1 MTYKLGILD
10 QSPISPGKTAGDALR
25 RTVELVQK
33 AEEWGYER
41 FWVSEHHQTLDL
53 AGTSPEVLV
62 SHLLAKTTSIKVG
75 SGGVMLQH
83 YSPFK
88 VVEDFQLLS
97 LLSPG
102 RVELGI
108 GKAPGGFSLATQALR
123 YGGAGSDVKFDERFR
138 TLHHFIHDTLPEDHE
153 LYGAEALPKPDEK
166 VPVFLLGA
174 SANSAKLAAEQGANF
189 VYAHFLN
196 SNNDFLKEAIQQYR
210 KIYPEGKFIVAV
222 ASFAAETQ
230 TAAEQAASDYKIYKI
245 FTESGRSMSVRT
257 LDQVE
262 AFREQTDEI
271 ITEIKEQEVEM
282 IAGSPDFVKNEFDKL
297 ASAFGV
303 EEFIIHTPILDEE
316 KRLKSYELLSQL
328 AVPVL
333 GK

>member
-10 QSPISPGKTAGDALR
+10 QSPILPGQTARDALK

-33 AEEWGYER
+33 AEEWGYVR

-123 YGGAGSDVKFDERFR
+123 YGGSGSDVNFDERFKM
-138 TLHHFIHDTLPEDHE
+138 LNHFIHDTLPENHE
-153 LYGAEALPKPDEK
+153 LYGVEPLPKPDEK

-174 SANSAKLAAEQGANF
+174 SANSAKLAAEQRANF
-189 VYAHFLN
+189 VYAYFLN
-196 SNNDFLKEAIQQYR
+196 SNNELLEKAVQQYR
-210 KIYPEGKFIVAV
+210 EIYPEGKFIVAV

-230 TAAEQAASDYKIYKI
+230 QAAEQDARDYKIYKI

-257 LDQVE
+257 LEQVE
-262 AFREQTDEI
+262 AFREQTDEV
-271 ITEIKEQEVEM
+271 ITEIKEQEVKM

-297 ASAFGV
+297 ASTFKV
-303 EEFIIHTPILDEE
+303 DEFIIHTPILDEE

-333 GK
+333 SK

>member
-10 QSPISPGKTAGDALR
+10 QSPILPGQTARDALK

-33 AEEWGYER
+33 AEGWGYVR

-123 YGGAGSDVKFDERFR
+123 YGGSGSDVNFDERFK
-138 TLHHFIHDTLPEDHE
+138 TLNHFIHDTLPESHE
-153 LYGAEALPKPDEK
+153 LYGAEPLPKPDEK

-174 SANSAKLAAEQGANF
+174 SANSAKLAAEQRANF

-196 SNNDFLKEAIQQYR
+196 SNNELLEKAVQQYR
-210 KIYPEGKFIVAV
+210 EIYPEGKFIIAV
-222 ASFAAETQ
+222 ESFAAETQ
-230 TAAEQAASDYKIYKI
+230 QAAEQEARDYKIYKI
-245 FTESGRSMSVRT
+245 FTESGQSMSVRT
-257 LDQVE
+257 LRQVE
-262 AFREQTDEI
+262 AFREQTVEV
-271 ITEIKEQEVEM
+271 ITEIKEQEVKM

-297 ASAFGV
+297 ASAFAID
-303 EEFIIHTPILDEE
+303 EFIIHTPILDEE
-316 KRLKSYELLSQL
+316 KRYGAS
-328 AVPVL
+328 
-333 GK
+333 

>member
-10 QSPISPGKTAGDALR
+10 QSPIIPGKTARDALR
-25 RTVELVQK
+25 HTIELVQK

-53 AGTSPEVLV
+53 AGTSPEVLI
-62 SHLLAKTTSIKVG
+62 SHLLAKTTSIKIG

-97 LLSPG
+97 LLAPG

-123 YGGAGSDVKFDERFR
+123 YGGAGGEVNFDERFK
-138 TLHHFIHDTLPEDHE
+138 TLNHFIHDTLPDFHE
-153 LYGAEALPKPDEK
+153 LYGAKPLPRPEGK
-166 VPVFLLGA
+166 VPVFLLGV
-174 SANSAKLAAEQGANF
+174 SENSAKLAAEQRANF

-196 SNNDFLKEAIQQYR
+196 SNNHFLEKAVQQYR
-210 KIYPEGKFIVAV
+210 EIYPEGKFIVAV
-222 ASFAAETQ
+222 ASFTAETQ
-230 TAAEQAASDYKIYKI
+230 KAAEQEACDYKIYKI
-245 FTESGRSMSVRT
+245 FTDSGRSMSVRT
-257 LDQVE
+257 LEQVE
-262 AFREQTDEI
+262 AFRAQTDEV
-271 ITEIKEQEVEM
+271 ITEIKEQEVDM

-297 ASAFGV
+297 ASAYGID
-303 EEFIIHTPILDEE
+303 EFMIHTPILDEE
-316 KRLKSYELLSQL
+316 KRLISYELLSQL
-328 AVPVL
+328 AVPNL
-333 GK
+333 SK